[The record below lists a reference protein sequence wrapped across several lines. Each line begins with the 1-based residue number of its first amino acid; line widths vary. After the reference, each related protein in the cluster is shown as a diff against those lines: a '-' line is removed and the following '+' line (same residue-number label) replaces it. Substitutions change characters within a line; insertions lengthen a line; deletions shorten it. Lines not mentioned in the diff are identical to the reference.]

1 MVFTLKLAGGLLAAA
16 TAVSATSWFPDVV
29 TRDVAIIGGGASG
42 AYAAI
47 RLKEDFK
54 KSVVVVEKAGRMGGH
69 VSTYDDPKTGTPYD
83 FGVQSFNDYG
93 PAKAFFE
100 RMGVPVGAAPR
111 VALTSK
117 YADFSSGA
125 GVEFT
130 PPANADRVA
139 ALGRFLNATA
149 AYEEYFLPGYWKFP
163 APGKIPEDLLMPFG
177 EFVEK
182 YQLHAAVNQVFQI
195 TGMGTGDMMNAL
207 TLYVLGAF
215 GQPMI
220 RAFLGQGATFTPT
233 TRRNIALYEAIQSR
247 LGSDVLLNTVVQ
259 QSLRTSLGHTLWTK
273 SASGKITIIL
283 ARRLLMAIEP
293 TPANMEPF
301 GLDLVEQSTFSKFR
315 YSTVHAGIVS
325 HPSLPRNTS
334 LVNTPGAASPANY
347 VALPKPNFNVRFD
360 YMGGGS
366 DLFRVLMVGDAA
378 FSKDKAQE
386 LVRQDF
392 ARLAA
397 AGTVQ
402 PQTADPAKELE
413 FRAWADHGA
422 MHMNVPAQ
430 ELKSGFIQKLYA
442 LQGRRETWWTG
453 GAFSV
458 QFQAILWA
466 FDDVLLP
473 KMFEK
478 SG

>member
-1 MVFTLKLAGGLLAAA
+1 MVLTLRLASGLLAAA
-16 TAVSATSWFPDVV
+16 TAVSATSWLPDIV

-54 KSVVVVEKAGRMGGH
+54 KSIVLVEKAGRLGGH
-69 VSTYDDPKTGTPYD
+69 VSTYDDPKTGTPFD

-93 PAKAFFE
+93 PARAFFE
-100 RMGVPVGAAPR
+100 RMGVAVGAAPR

-125 GVEFT
+125 AVDFT
-130 PPANADRVA
+130 PPSNEDRVA

-149 AYEEYFLPGYWKFP
+149 AYEEYFLPGYWNFP
-163 APGKIPEDLLMPFG
+163 APGKIPEDLLLPFG
-177 EFVEK
+177 KFVEK

-233 TRRNIALYEAIQSR
+233 SRRNIALYEAIQSR
-247 LGSDVLLNTVVQ
+247 LGNDVLLNTE
-259 QSLRTSLGHTLWTK
+259 
-273 SASGKITIIL
+273 SASGKVTIIL

-293 TPANMEPF
+293 TPSNMAPF

-315 YSTVHAGIVS
+315 YSSIHAGVVS
-325 HPSLPRNTS
+325 HPSLPRNVS
-334 LVNTPGAASPANY
+334 LVNTPRAASPANY

-360 YMGGGS
+360 YLGGNS
-366 DLFRVLMVGDAA
+366 DLFRVLMVGDEQ
-378 FSKDKAQE
+378 FDKAKAQAQ
-386 LVRQDF
+386 VRQDF
-392 ARLAA
+392 ARLMKQ
-397 AGTVQ
+397 GTVQ
-402 PQTADPAKELE
+402 PKTADPGGELE

-422 MHMNVPAQ
+422 MHMNVPAK

-442 LQGRRETWWTG
+442 LQGRRDTWWTG

-466 FDDVLLP
+466 FDDILLP

-478 SG
+478 GGW

>member
-1 MVFTLKLAGGLLAAA
+1 MTSTLRLAGGLLAAA
-16 TAVSATSWFPDVV
+16 SAVSATSWLPDII
-29 TRDVAIIGGGASG
+29 TRDVVIIGGGASG

-47 RLKEDFK
+47 RLKEDFQ

-69 VSTYDDPKTGTPYD
+69 VSTYDDPKTGQPFD

-93 PAKAFFE
+93 PARAFFE
-100 RMGVPVGAAPR
+100 RMGVPVGSAPR
-111 VALTSK
+111 VALTSQ

-125 GVEFT
+125 AVDFT

-149 AYEEYFLPGYWKFP
+149 AYEQYFLPGYWNFP
-163 APGKIPEDLLMPFG
+163 APGKIPEDLLLPFG
-177 EFVEK
+177 QFVEK

-233 TRRNIALYEAIQSR
+233 THRNIALYEAVQSR
-247 LGSDVLLNTVVQ
+247 LGADVLLNTVVS
-259 QSLRTSLGHTLWTK
+259 QSLRTSLGHTLWTT
-273 SASGKITIIL
+273 SASGKNTIIL

-293 TPANMEPF
+293 TEANMAPF
-301 GLDLVEQSTFSKFR
+301 GLDLVEQSALSKFR
-315 YSTVHAGIVS
+315 YSSVHAGIVS
-325 HPSLPRNTS
+325 HPSLPRNVS
-334 LVNTPGAASPANY
+334 IVNTPRAASPANY
-347 VALPKPNFNVRFD
+347 VALPKPNLNVRFD

-378 FSKDKAQE
+378 FSKEKAQA
-386 LVRQDF
+386 LVREDF
-392 ARLAA
+392 ARLVG
-397 AGTVQ
+397 AGTL
-402 PQTADPAKELE
+402 PKTADPAKELE

-422 MHMNVPAQ
+422 MHMNVAAS
-430 ELKSGFIQKLYA
+430 ELRSGFIQKLYA
-442 LQGRRETWWTG
+442 LQGRRDTWWTG

-473 KMFEK
+473 KMFE
-478 SG
+478 